1 MNNPVPLVMVIGLN
15 GSRSMFAATEYH
27 QLREEISRNISY
39 PDFAKAFHLEGIV
52 NVGISTDNTGQVTV
66 SESNASHEGLLE
78 YVVSHLKKMIIGD
91 EEYREREYKLML
103 KFKMY

>member
-15 GSRSMFAATEYH
+15 GNRSMFAANEYH
-27 QLREEISRNISY
+27 QLREEINRSISY
-39 PDFAKAFHLEGIV
+39 PDFARAFHLEGIV
-52 NVGISTDNTGQVTV
+52 NVEISTDHTGQVTV
-66 SESNASHEGLLE
+66 SESNASHAGLLE
-78 YVVSHLKKMIIGD
+78 YVVTRLRKMIIGD

>member
-15 GSRSMFAATEYH
+15 GSRSMFAATEYL

-39 PDFAKAFHLEGIV
+39 PDFARAFHLEGIV

-78 YVVSHLKKMIIGD
+78 YVVSRLKKMIILS
-91 EEYREREYKLML
+91 EEYRERDYKLML